1 LLARRG
7 TARFDPRPKELSG
20 PLLRAALIA
29 VVLLAG
35 LGTAAPA
42 RAELSAALDG
52 RALIGF
58 DQRYG
63 GAVMLDVWAMR
74 SWIRVGG
81 ATGLGALSA
90 NDKASSRVLT
100 PLALSL
106 AVIPDRDGAGFV
118 GVLRAGGYGGG
129 QKSGLIGGA
138 FFSGTLGYGFSLGE
152 GASIRLAAE
161 LWGLVGSNG
170 GLFVGPTLGLG
181 F

>member
-1 LLARRG
+1 M
-7 TARFDPRPKELSG
+7 
-20 PLLRAALIA
+20 I
-29 VVLLAG
+29 
-35 LGTAAPA
+35 
-42 RAELSAALDG
+42 
-52 RALIGF
+52 
-58 DQRYG
+58 
-63 GAVMLDVWAMR
+63 DVWAMR
-74 SWIRVGG
+74 SWLRVGG

-106 AVIPDRDGAGFV
+106 AVIPDRDAAGFV

-138 FFSGTLGYGFSLGE
+138 FFSGTLGYGFALGE

-161 LWGLVGSNG
+161 LWALVGSHG
-170 GLFVGPTLGLG
+170 GLFVGPTVGLG